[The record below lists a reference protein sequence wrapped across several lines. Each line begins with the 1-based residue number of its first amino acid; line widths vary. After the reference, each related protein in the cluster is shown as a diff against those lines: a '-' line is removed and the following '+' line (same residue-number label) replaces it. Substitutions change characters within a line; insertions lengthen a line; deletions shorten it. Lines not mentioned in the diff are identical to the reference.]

1 MLFGA
6 IYIKQKC
13 QSVTTG
19 PSQHKQAMPTFTT
32 NTSLNLEG
40 TWQIGLCSMFLKNVN
55 VQSNASV
62 VPSMLFIACNICT
75 GLIVDGIQT
84 RIFRSIDIRSNVS
97 RDYSLIY
104 YVPIEVRFID
114 NIEFSITTDL
124 FEEAFFDGEDGV
136 GVGSVSMIIH
146 IKRN

>member
-1 MLFGA
+1 MDKDIYMHVSSKDSSLYFPQNRPALFRV
-6 IYIKQKC
+6 KLN
-13 QSVTTG
+13 TT
-19 PSQHKQAMPTFTT
+19 
-32 NTSLNLEG
+32 LNLEG
-40 TWQIGLCSMFLKNVN
+40 TWQIGLCSIFLKNVN

-84 RIFRSIDIRSNVS
+84 RIFRSIDISGNVS

-124 FEEAFFDGEDGV
+124 FEEALFDGEDGA
-136 GVGSVSMIIH
+136 GSVSMIIH